1 MLREPR
7 RTEAVKQ
14 PQKTAQ
20 KGRFRL
26 VKLEERIA
34 PKAHTNHGH
43 HHRKGGSL

>member
-7 RTEAVKQ
+7 LVEKAPVLRKS
-14 PQKTAQ
+14 PG

-34 PKAHTNHGH
+34 PKHAGRKHGGH
-43 HHRKGGSL
+43 GSFA